1 VPEDDLAPIKH
12 ALEPITKRLGL
23 ATATHTATIWRRW
36 HSIVGEQVAEHAE
49 PSSVRDG
56 TLRIRTDSP
65 VWATEIGY
73 LADEIRR
80 RVNAEVGSETVR
92 RVVVWTG
99 PRPPGARRAVSAR
112 NDAPTAPSSESPP
125 DPATALRRARAAWER
140 RHRSL

>member
-1 VPEDDLAPIKH
+1 MSRDDLAPIKH

-23 ATATHTATIWRRW
+23 AAATHTATIWRRW
-36 HSIVGEQVAEHAE
+36 PEIVGEHVAEPAE

-56 TLRIRTDSP
+56 ILRIRTDSP

-80 RVNAEVGSETVR
+80 RVNAEVGTEAVR

-99 PRPPGARRAVSAR
+99 PRPPGAARGGAAEGDASRA
-112 NDAPTAPSSESPP
+112 TSSDSPP
-125 DPATALRRARAAWER
+125 DPATAFERAHAAWER
-140 RHRSL
+140 RRRTP